1 MRRPWFGPVLLLL
14 FVASGFAGLVY
25 QSIWSHYLGLTL
37 GHAAYAQ
44 TLVLAIFM
52 GGMALGAWGV
62 SRYSG
67 RIGDLIMGY
76 AVIELV
82 IGVLGLVF
90 HPMFEAYLAFSHNTV
105 LPAMGSPGTA
115 QAYQWLSAA
124 LLITPQSVL
133 LGATFPLMSSG
144 YLRAAPGEDGRVLG
158 GLYFTNSLGAAAGAL
173 GATFLLLPAV
183 GMPGTV
189 LTAAVINILVAI
201 GAWAV
206 ARRMRDSGL
215 LGVPAPA
222 MVASTPAAGTDAPV
236 DDNGDVRRLA
246 RVMLWATFISGAA
259 SFVYEIGWVR
269 MLNQALGTTIHS
281 FELMLAAFILGLA
294 FGGLWIRR
302 RSSQVRDAV
311 RYVGYV
317 QVLMGVAALL
327 SIPVFAQSFSWVG
340 WLMGALART
349 DGGYTLFSLGSATIA
364 LLVMFPAAFFAGMTL
379 PLFTMALLRAG
390 AGESSIGRIYAANT
404 LGAIAGVA
412 IAVHLLIPLLGVRLA
427 VTLAALAD
435 AVLGLYLLR
444 IISPARLT
452 AGVAVAGLVVAAS
465 SAISITYGR
474 PDPLAQTSGVFRTG
488 RVENVGAEVRY
499 LKDGKTATVSVSSQG
514 SSHSIAT
521 NGKPDASLTPL
532 REAPTNDEVTMVMA
546 GVLPLALHPAPERV
560 AIIGWGS
567 GLTTHTVLGSPV
579 PKVVD
584 NIEIERAMYDG
595 ARLFGERVERAYEDP
610 RSKLHVDDARTFF
623 ATGGRTYDV
632 IISEPSNPWV
642 SGVATLFTREF
653 YTFLDKHLEEDG
665 ILVQWLQSYEIDD
678 ALVATMLAA
687 LIERFPNSEIYLTNS
702 TDLLI
707 VARKGPA
714 APVSLAPWQ
723 EEVLGRELARVGLGS
738 PRELSFRRIGGPQV
752 LANFVRLTGAPPYSD
767 FFPKVSLEGPRT
779 RFTNRTSA
787 LLQSIAVNGM
797 PVLDVL
803 DCRLPP
809 RLAEG
814 IGNTEFSTFAEFY
827 HDALVVARSLAAGEV
842 SAELAASN
850 LGRAESVQ
858 TLLALSAL
866 PEGELPLELWS
877 YSAGVVAGATLSHLP
892 AEEHIGL
899 WRQPSWAG
907 EGVRAHPAAAALLA
921 TYEAAAARDPRAML
935 EASRRLLAMD
945 EARIHPLA
953 REHAL
958 VIGMLGAIGVGEPA
972 TAAALEDQF
981 GAPDRTAGFLT
992 QVRAYLLAW
1001 ADSGVPACLAT
1012 QAAMAP
1018 VAAPALPAAPTDAE
1032 SASAPGG

>member
-62 SRYSG
+62 SKFSG
-67 RIGDLIMGY
+67 RISDLIMGY

-82 IGVLGLVF
+82 IGLLGLVF
-90 HPMFEAYLAFSHNTV
+90 HPLFEAYLDFSHGTV
-105 LPAMGSPGTA
+105 LPAVGSSALA
-115 QAYQWLSAA
+115 QTYQWFSAA

-189 LTAAVINILVAI
+189 LTAAIINILVAI

-215 LGVPAPA
+215 LGSAVTAPA
-222 MVASTPAAGTDAPV
+222 AAPKAEPGAAPSE
-236 DDNGDVRRLA
+236 GDKLRHLA

-302 RSSQVRDAV
+302 RSGSIDDAV
-311 RYVGYV
+311 KYAGYV

-340 WLMGALART
+340 WMMGALART

-427 VTLAALAD
+427 VTLAALVD

-452 AGVAVAGLVVAAS
+452 AGVATAGLLVAAS
-465 SAISITYGR
+465 SAVSLSFGR

-488 RVENVGAEVRY
+488 QLVTSGHEVRY
-499 LKDGKTATVSVSSQG
+499 LKDGKTATVSVSSRG

-532 REAPTNDEVTMVMA
+532 REMPTNDEVTMVMA
-546 GVLPLALHPAPERV
+546 GLLPVALHPAPERI

-579 PKVVD
+579 PQVVD
-584 NIEIERAMYDG
+584 NIEIEKAMHEG

-610 RSKLHVDDARTFF
+610 RSKLHIEDARTFF
-623 ATGGRTYDV
+623 ATGARKYDV
-632 IISEPSNPWV
+632 IVSEPSNPWV

-653 YTFLDKHLEEDG
+653 YAFLDNHLEEDG
-665 ILVQWLQSYEIDD
+665 ILIQWLQSYELDD

-687 LIERFPNSEIYLTNS
+687 LIDQFPNSEIYLTNS

-707 VARKGPA
+707 VARKGDI
-714 APVSLAPWQ
+714 APVSLRPWQ
-723 EEVLGRELARVGLGS
+723 NEVLAPELARVGLGS
-738 PRELSFRRIGGPQV
+738 PEEITFRRIGGPQV
-752 LANFVRLTGAPPYSD
+752 LANFVRLMGAPPYSD
-767 FFPKVSLEGPRT
+767 FFPKVSLEGPRA
-779 RFTNRTSA
+779 RFTNRNSL
-787 LLQSIAVNGM
+787 LLQTLVVNGM
-797 PVLDVL
+797 PVLDIL
-803 DCRLPP
+803 DCRAMPL
-809 RLAEG
+809 RSMGIADAEH
-814 IGNTEFSTFAEFY
+814 SMFAEVYF
-827 HDALVVARSLAAGEV
+827 DALAIADSLRSGHVKSTLV
-842 SAELAASN
+842 ASN

-858 TLLALSAL
+858 TLLTLSAMPTEDIRL
-866 PEGELPLELWS
+866 DLWS
-877 YSAGVVAGATLSHLP
+877 YALGVVASGSLGQIP
-892 AEEHIGL
+892 EAEQVGL
-899 WRQPSWAG
+899 WRDPQWVG
-907 EGVRAHPAAAALLA
+907 EGVRAHPVANTLLA
-921 TYEAAAARDPRAML
+921 AYEAAAARRPAAML
-935 EASRRLLAMD
+935 ESALEALALD
-945 EARIHPLA
+945 DPDIHPMV
-953 REHAL
+953 REQIL
-958 VIGMLGAIGVGEPA
+958 VIGMLGALGVGDS
-972 TAAALEDQF
+972 AAVPALEERF
-981 GAPDRTAGFLT
+981 GGPERTAGFLSP
-992 QVRAYLLAW
+992 VRAYLLAW
-1001 ADSGVPACLAT
+1001 ADGGVPACLAT
-1012 QAAMAP
+1012 RSPVGQASP
-1018 VAAPALPAAPTDAE
+1018 EGRAE
-1032 SASAPGG
+1032 SVLAD